1 MDHIMSKSLYPKTF
15 FHFTNDIE
23 KLESIITCGFFRPS
37 YARETIYG
45 KNQQRIRYFGIPMV
59 SFCNIRLSLLS
70 EHTQKYGSYGIGL
83 TYDWITRNNLNPVF
97 YVSRNS
103 NVFPQLDEQIRNIK
117 EDSAITKESYNYLS
131 NILRYVKNHTGPLIR
146 DNKKRK
152 NYCFADEME
161 WRFVPDISTNIIPIV
176 LQKNINTKEKKEKL
190 NDKIKYIHLKFT
202 VDDIKYIMLKNE
214 KDLMPFLEK
223 LRSQE
228 CDVNDKLI
236 SKIFYT
242 SQIEDDL

>member
-1 MDHIMSKSLYPKTF
+1 DHIMSKSLYPKTF

-23 KLESIITCGFFRPS
+23 KLESIITCKFFRPS

-45 KNQQRIRYFGIPMV
+45 KNQQKIRYFGIPMV

-97 YVSRNS
+97 YVSEHS

-117 EDSAITKESYNYLS
+117 DDSVITKESYNSLS
-131 NILRYVKNHTGPLIR
+131 NILRYIKNHTGPLIR
-146 DNKKRK
+146 DEQQDN

-161 WRFVPDISTNIIPIV
+161 WRYVPKSSTNIIPIV
-176 LQKNINTKEKKEKL
+176 LQKNIDTKKKKEKL
-190 NDKIKYIHLKFT
+190 NDKIKHIHLKFT
-202 VDDIKYIMLKNE
+202 IDDIKYIMLE
-214 KDLMPFLEK
+214 K
-223 LRSQE
+223 
-228 CDVNDKLI
+228 
-236 SKIFYT
+236 
-242 SQIEDDL
+242 

>member
-1 MDHIMSKSLYPKTF
+1 MEHIMSKSLYPKTF
-15 FHFTNDIE
+15 FHFTNDIG

-228 CDVNDKLI
+228 C
-236 SKIFYT
+236 
-242 SQIEDDL
+242 